1 MNRHIITRLE
11 QWKNSPHR
19 KPLILRGAR
28 QVGKTWVMKEFGR
41 RYFKNVAYINFDNN
55 AAMKAVFASD
65 FDIPRIILALSA
77 ESGVSIK
84 PGETLIIF
92 DEVQEVPRALSSLKY
107 FCEDASEYAIIAAGS
122 QMGVA
127 LHNGTSFPVGKVDL
141 MTLYPLSFLEFL
153 LACESEQLV
162 SVLESGDWPL
172 ITTLKP
178 KLISRMKEYFYVGG
192 MPQAVQTFINEQ
204 DWAKVREV
212 QNTLLEVYA
221 EDFSK
226 YASGSLSTRLKQVWS
241 SLPAQLS
248 KENKKFMYGQIKSGA
263 RAKDFELA
271 IQWLSDC
278 GLIHLVHSVSKP
290 GYPLKAYEELDSFK
304 IYMNDTG
311 LLCALGNTDIK
322 SILDDN
328 TFFVEFKGAVT
339 EQYVLQQLL
348 SCTNFKPFY
357 YSSPNSSGEID
368 FLIQAEDQ
376 IVPIE
381 VKSAENLQ
389 AKSLKAF
396 HQKYSNPYSVRT
408 SLSDFRIDDWLTNIP
423 LYAIF
428 LIKDILISEKRTK
441 SRAQP
446 TGNAKI
452 R

>member
-1 MNRHIITRLE
+1 MERQILNKLE

-19 KPLILRGAR
+19 KPLVLRGAR

-41 RYFKNVAYINFDNN
+41 RCFKNFAYINFDNN
-55 AAMKAVFASD
+55 SAMKAVFESD
-65 FDIPRIILALSA
+65 FDIPRLILALSA
-77 ESGVSIK
+77 ESGEPIK
-84 PGETLIIF
+84 SQETLIIF

-107 FCEDASEYAIIAAGS
+107 FCENAPEYAIIAAGS

-127 LHNGTSFPVGKVDL
+127 LHSRTNFPVGKVDL
-141 MTLYPLSFLEFL
+141 MTLYPFSFIEFL
-153 LACESEQLV
+153 LACENGQLV
-162 SVLESGDWPL
+162 SILESGDWTL
-172 ITTLKP
+172 ITALKS
-178 KLISRMKEYFYVGG
+178 KFISRMKEYFYVGG
-192 MPQAVQTFINEQ
+192 MPQAVQTFIDEQ

-221 EDFSK
+221 QDFSK
-226 YASGSLSTRLKQVWS
+226 HASSTLCTRLNMVWS

-248 KENKKFMYGQIKSGA
+248 KENKKFMYGQVKTGA

-278 GLIHLVHSVSKP
+278 GLIYLVHSVSKP

-304 IYMNDTG
+304 IYMNDIG

-328 TFFVEFKGAVT
+328 KFFVEFKGAVT

-348 SCTNFKPFY
+348 SCTDYKPFY

-368 FLIQAEDQ
+368 FLIQQEDQ

-396 HQKYSNPYSVRT
+396 HQKYDNRYSVRT
-408 SLSDFRIDDWLTNIP
+408 SLSDFRIDGWLTNIP
-423 LYAIF
+423 LYAVS
-428 LIKDILISEKRTK
+428 LIQAVLK
-441 SRAQP
+441 
-446 TGNAKI
+446 
-452 R
+452 

>member
-1 MNRHIITRLE
+1 MERLIIKKLE
-11 QWKNSPHR
+11 QWKNSSHR

-41 RYFKNVAYINFDNN
+41 RCFKNFAYINFDNN
-55 AAMKAVFASD
+55 SAMKAVFDSD
-65 FDIPRIILALSA
+65 FDISRIILALGA
-77 ESGVSIK
+77 ATGVSIK
-84 PGETLIIF
+84 PQETLIIL
-92 DEVQEVPRALSSLKY
+92 DEIQEVPRALSSLKY
-107 FCEDASEYAIIAAGS
+107 FCENASEYAVIAAGS

-127 LHNGTSFPVGKVDL
+127 LYKGTNFPVGKVDL
-141 MTLYPLSFLEFL
+141 MTLYSFSFIEFL
-153 LACESEQLV
+153 MACENNQLV
-162 SVLESGDWPL
+162 SVLESGDWML
-172 ITTLKP
+172 ITALKT
-178 KLISRMKEYFYVGG
+178 KFILRMKEYFYVGG
-192 MPQAVQTFINEQ
+192 MPQAVQTFIDEQ
-204 DWAKVREV
+204 DWLKVREV

-221 EDFSK
+221 QDFSK
-226 YASGSLSTRLKQVWS
+226 HASSTLSTRLRQVWS

-304 IYMNDTG
+304 IYMNDIG

-322 SILDDN
+322 TILDN
-328 TFFVEFKGAVT
+328 NKFFVEFKGAVT

-348 SCTNFKPFY
+348 SCTDFKPFY

-376 IVPIE
+376 IIPIE
-381 VKSAENLQ
+381 VKAAENLQ

-396 HQKYSNPYSVRT
+396 HQKYNNLYSVRT
-408 SLSDFRIDDWLTNIP
+408 SLSDFRVDDWLTNVP

-428 LIKDILISEKRTK
+428 LIGTK
-441 SRAQP
+441 IDFGHNQ
-446 TGNAKI
+446 NANQENKCEI
-452 R
+452 I

>member
-1 MNRHIITRLE
+1 MERQILSNLE
-11 QWKNSPHR
+11 QWKNSPRR

-28 QVGKTWVMKEFGR
+28 QVGKTWVMKEFGN

-55 AAMKAVFASD
+55 SAMKAVFESD

-77 ESGVSIK
+77 ATGISIK
-84 PGETLIIF
+84 PADTLLIF

-107 FCEDASEYAIIAAGS
+107 FCENAPEYAVIAAGS

-127 LHNGTSFPVGKVDL
+127 LHNGTNFPVGKVDL
-141 MTLYPLSFLEFL
+141 MTLYPFSFTEFL
-153 LACESEQLV
+153 LACENEQLV
-162 SVLESGDWPL
+162 SVLQSADWSL
-172 ITTLKP
+172 ISALKS

-192 MPQAVQTFINEQ
+192 MPQAVQTFIDEQ
-204 DWAKVREV
+204 DWEKVREV

-221 EDFSK
+221 QDFSK
-226 YASGSLSTRLKQVWS
+226 HATNTLSTRLKQVWS

-248 KENKKFMYGQIKSGA
+248 KENKKFMYGQVKSGA

-278 GLIHLVHSVSKP
+278 GLIHLVHCVSKP

-304 IYMNDTG
+304 IYMNDIG

-322 SILDDN
+322 TILDDN
-328 TFFVEFKGAVT
+328 KFFVEFKGAIT

-348 SCTNFKPFY
+348 SCTDFKPFY

-368 FLIQAEDQ
+368 FLIQSEDN

-396 HQKYSNPYSVRT
+396 HQKYGNRYSVRT

-423 LYAIF
+423 LYAVSS
-428 LIKDILISEKRTK
+428 IKDILSGKTD
-441 SRAQP
+441 
-446 TGNAKI
+446 
-452 R
+452 

>member
-1 MNRHIITRLE
+1 MERLIIKKLE

-28 QVGKTWVMKEFGR
+28 QVGKTWVMKEFGK

-55 AAMKAVFASD
+55 AAMKNAFEVD
-65 FDIPRIILALSA
+65 FDMNRIILALGA
-77 ESGVSIK
+77 ETGVSIK
-84 PGETLIIF
+84 PNETLIIF

-107 FCEDASEYAIIAAGS
+107 FCENAPEYTIIAAGS

-127 LHNGTSFPVGKVDL
+127 LHKGTNFPVGKVDL
-141 MTLYPLSFLEFL
+141 MTLYPLSFIEFL
-153 LACESEQLV
+153 MACENEQVV
-162 SVLESGDWPL
+162 SVLESCDWSL
-172 ITTLKP
+172 ITALKS
-178 KLISRMKEYFYVGG
+178 KFISRMKEYFYVGG
-192 MPQAVQTFINEQ
+192 MPQAVQTFIDEH
-204 DWAKVREV
+204 DWFKVREV
-212 QNTLLEVYA
+212 QNNLLEVYA
-221 EDFSK
+221 QDFSK
-226 YASGSLSTRLKQVWS
+226 HASSVLSTRLNQVWS

-248 KENKKFMYGQIKSGA
+248 KDNKKFMYGQVKKGA

-278 GLIHLVHSVSKP
+278 GLIHLVHSLSKP

-304 IYMNDTG
+304 IYMNDIG

-328 TFFVEFKGAVT
+328 VFFVEFKGAIT

-348 SCTNFKPFY
+348 SCTDFKPFY

-368 FLIQAEDQ
+368 FLIQYENH

-396 HQKYSNPYSVRT
+396 HQKYNNLYSVRT

-423 LYAIF
+423 LYAVY
-428 LIKDILISEKRTK
+428 LISVILSQNQEEK
-441 SRAQP
+441 
-446 TGNAKI
+446 
-452 R
+452 

>member
-1 MNRHIITRLE
+1 MERQILSKLE
-11 QWKNSPHR
+11 QWKNSLHR

-28 QVGKTWVMKEFGR
+28 QVGKTWVMKEFGKR
-41 RYFKNVAYINFDNN
+41 FFKNFVYINFDNN
-55 AAMKAVFASD
+55 AAMKAVFDSD
-65 FDIPRIILALSA
+65 FDIQRIILALSA

-84 PGETLIIF
+84 PDETLIIF

-107 FCEDASEYAIIAAGS
+107 FCENASEYAIIAAGS

-127 LHNGTSFPVGKVDL
+127 LHSGTNFPVGKVDL
-141 MTLYPLSFLEFL
+141 MTLYPFSFIEFL
-153 LACESEQLV
+153 WACGNEQLV
-162 SVLESGDWPL
+162 SVLESGDWTL
-172 ITTLKP
+172 ITALKS
-178 KLISRMKEYFYVGG
+178 KFILQMKEYFYVGG
-192 MPQAVQTFINEQ
+192 MPQAVQTFIDEH
-204 DWAKVREV
+204 DWFKVREV

-221 EDFSK
+221 QDFSK
-226 YASGSLSTRLKQVWS
+226 HASSLLSTKLKQVWS

-248 KENKKFMYGQIKSGA
+248 KENKKFMYGQVKKGA

-304 IYMNDTG
+304 IYMNDIG
-311 LLCALGNTDIK
+311 LLGALGNTDIK

-328 TFFVEFKGAVT
+328 KFFVEFKGAIT
-339 EQYVLQQLL
+339 EQYVLQQIL
-348 SCTNFKPFY
+348 SCTGFKAFY

-368 FLIQAEDQ
+368 LLIQIEDQ

-396 HQKYSNPYSVRT
+396 HQKYNNKYSVRT

-423 LYAIF
+423 LYAVCEVSK
-428 LIKDILISEKRTK
+428 LLETAVLKK
-441 SRAQP
+441 
-446 TGNAKI
+446 
-452 R
+452 

>member
-1 MNRHIITRLE
+1 MERQILSKLE

-41 RYFKNVAYINFDNN
+41 RCFKNFAYINFDNN
-55 AAMKAVFASD
+55 SAMKAVFDSD
-65 FDIPRIILALSA
+65 FDISRIILALSA
-77 ESGVSIK
+77 ATGVSIK
-84 PGETLIIF
+84 PQETLIIL
-92 DEVQEVPRALSSLKY
+92 DEIQEVPRALSSLKY
-107 FCEDASEYAIIAAGS
+107 FCENASKYAVIAAGS

-127 LHNGTSFPVGKVDL
+127 LHKGTNFPVGKVDL
-141 MTLYPLSFLEFL
+141 MTLYSFSFIEFL
-153 LACESEQLV
+153 LACENNQLV
-162 SVLESGDWPL
+162 SVLESGDWML
-172 ITTLKP
+172 ITALKT

-192 MPQAVQTFINEQ
+192 MPQAVQTFIDEQ
-204 DWAKVREV
+204 DWLKVREV

-221 EDFSK
+221 QDFSK
-226 YASGSLSTRLKQVWS
+226 HASSTLSARLRQVWS

-304 IYMNDTG
+304 IYMNDIG

-322 SILDDN
+322 TILDN
-328 TFFVEFKGAVT
+328 NKFFVEFKGAVT

-348 SCTNFKPFY
+348 SCTDFKPFY

-376 IVPIE
+376 IIPIE
-381 VKSAENLQ
+381 VKAAENLQ
-389 AKSLKAF
+389 SKSLKSF
-396 HQKYSNPYSVRT
+396 HQKYNNQYSIRT
-408 SLSDFRIDDWLTNIP
+408 SLSDFRIDNWLTNVP

-428 LIKDILISEKRTK
+428 LI
-441 SRAQP
+441 
-446 TGNAKI
+446 GNKI
-452 R
+452 DFGHNQNANQENKCEII